1 MRKRLSTFIFGKP
14 LKDSDLKH
22 EKLNVLW
29 GVSTFSSDTISTVSY
44 AGEEILLVLIPVLG
58 TAAYGVFVPVIAAL
72 IVLLALLVIGYRQMI
87 DVYPRGGG
95 AYTVAMENLG
105 KLPGLIA
112 GSSLIFEYV
121 MAVAVSVSAAAAA
134 ITSAI
139 PAAEPY
145 KSWIAILL
153 IALLSWGHLRGT
165 RESSVIFGIP
175 TYLFVLTM
183 LILIGMGFVR
193 WVTGG
198 YVPLQVPA
206 VPDSRR
212 EAMTVVLFRAFASGC
227 TAIAGV
233 ESVSNGVSSFREPAQ
248 KTAKNV
254 LLTMAV
260 IVSVIFLGTGI
271 LISLY
276 HITPSPY
283 ETMISQLA
291 RTVFGIG
298 SPMYYVAQVMTVLIL
313 ILAANTAF
321 ADLPHLM
328 AMMAHDGYL
337 PSRFITRG
345 TRLNY
350 TNGILFMFLS
360 ASLLVFSFHAN
371 QHELLPLFASVIFI
385 SFFLHQ
391 LGMLRYWWRARAR
404 LWQPKALL
412 CCVTLAVISIT
423 LVTLLWSSF
432 LAGSWVVL
440 LGISVLTVLMTV
452 IARHYDH
459 VHRELVLRSDAEV
472 RAMLSST
479 HSGKAILP
487 MRSIN
492 RAFIKAY
499 NCAKDMGF
507 TQIELF
513 YIGSSEAEAAAI
525 RDQLRRSGITEQFV
539 SVITEYRDTEDILI
553 HHIEAE
559 ERKLA
564 RHEHLT
570 VLIPNLVTMNP
581 IKQYLH
587 NETSRILLSRMARH
601 RYVYVFQVPY
611 LFR

>member
-1 MRKRLSTFIFGKP
+1 MKRLKHFIFGKP
-14 LKDSDLKH
+14 LKDSELKQQ
-22 EKLNVLW
+22 KLGVLW

-44 AGEEILLVLIPVLG
+44 AGEEILMVLIPVLG
-58 TAAYGVFVPVIAAL
+58 VSAYGVFVPVVAAL

-105 KLPGLIA
+105 ELPGLVA
-112 GSSLIFEYV
+112 GSSLVIEYV

-139 PAAEPY
+139 PSAEPY
-145 KSWIAILL
+145 KTALAILL
-153 IALLSWGHLRGT
+153 IVLLSWGHLRGT
-165 RESSVIFGIP
+165 RESSVVFGIP

-183 LILIGMGFVR
+183 LVLIGVGFEH
-193 WVTGG
+193 WFTGD
-198 YVPLQVPA
+198 YMRLQAPPL
-206 VPDSRR
+206 PDIGKK
-212 EAMTVVLFRAFASGC
+212 ALFFVVLRAFASGC

-260 IVSVIFLGTGI
+260 IVGVIFLGTGV

-276 HITPSPY
+276 HITLSPY
-283 ETMISQLA
+283 ETTISQLA
-291 RTVFGIG
+291 RFVFGFN
-298 SPMYYVAQVMTVLIL
+298 SPMYYLAQFMTVLIL
-313 ILAANTAF
+313 VLAANTAF

-345 TRLNY
+345 SRLNY
-350 TNGILFMFLS
+350 GNGIVFMLVS
-360 ASLLVFSFHAN
+360 ASLLVFAFHAN
-371 QHELLPLFASVIFI
+371 QHTLLPLFASVIFI
-385 SFFLHQ
+385 SFLLHQ
-391 LGMLRYWWRARAR
+391 FGMLRYWTRNKTRFQ
-404 LWQPKALL
+404 LLKEAL
-412 CCVTLAVISIT
+412 CVLTLGVIALT
-423 LVTLLWSSF
+423 LVTLIWTSF
-432 LAGSWVVL
+432 LSGAWVVL
-440 LGISVLTVLMTV
+440 LGTLILTVVMSV
-452 IARHYDH
+452 IHRHYDH
-459 VHRELVLRSDAEV
+459 VHNELVLSSEEDV

-499 NCAKDMGF
+499 NCAKDIGF

-513 YIGSSEAEAAAI
+513 YIGSSEEEAKALQE
-525 RDQLRRSGITEQFV
+525 RLRRSGITEDFV
-539 SVITEYRDTEDILI
+539 YVVTEYRDTEDILI
-553 HHIEAE
+553 RHIGEE
-559 ERKLA
+559 ERKLTY
-564 RHEHLT
+564 HEHLT

-581 IKQYLH
+581 LKQYLH
-587 NETSRILLSRMARH
+587 NETSRILIRRMARY
-601 RYVYVFQVPY
+601 RYVYIFQVPY
-611 LFR
+611 LFQ

>member
-1 MRKRLSTFIFGKP
+1 MRKRLSTFLFGKP

-183 LILIGMGFVR
+183 LILIGVGFVR

-391 LGMLRYWWRARAR
+391 LGMLRYWWRARAH